1 MRNNRRR
8 LAVAVL
14 VAVLTMAMGSI
25 ARAEAVTVGDA
36 ILYAVDETGISYNV
50 VYTAPLAEDVAVTDE
65 TGSGLDSLEALV
77 AALGTAP
84 EMAEA
89 VFAPGDTVG
98 DALGLAVR
106 ATLTMEDGTV
116 TAIAVTSAQER
127 PMIGISWKK
136 DTIGSDYLGF
146 AEAYLRGGARV
157 TFMTQVTDEAGAEA
171 MLARVDGIFMTG
183 GEDVNP
189 ALYGEAAY
197 VHGSSGWNDA
207 RDTSDILMIRAAIA
221 ADVPM
226 LAVCR
231 GEQIFNV
238 AMGGGLIQDIPS
250 YLGSLVVSGEID
262 PSRAQWLPDT
272 GVRSWTADGPVTTP
286 CLPTHYRVTVDGLVH
301 SGGTGYHVLG
311 NDEFLA
317 IDESAR
323 WLYDIAGGPNLAL
336 VATAHHQAVNPEKL
350 GEGLTIVAH
359 SSDGIVE
366 GIEYQDNLFALGIQ
380 FHPERDALRDTR
392 DVDISQDECNR
403 FLGAL
408 VKYAGIYASEK

>member
-1 MRNNRRR
+1 MRNNRRWF
-8 LAVAVL
+8 AAAVL
-14 VAVLTMAMGSI
+14 LAVLTMVMCNI
-25 ARAEAVTVGDA
+25 AWAESATVEDA
-36 ILYAVDETGISYNV
+36 ILYTVDETGISYNV
-50 VYTAPLAEDVAVTDE
+50 VYQAQFAAGVTVADE
-65 TGSGLDSLEALV
+65 TGNGIDSLEALTAV
-77 AALGTAP
+77 LGKAPDLEAAAC
-84 EMAEA
+84 
-89 VFAPGDTVG
+89 VPGDTVG
-98 DALGLAVR
+98 GELGLAVR
-106 ATLTMEDGTV
+106 AALTLEDGVVTGITV
-116 TAIAVTSAQER
+116 TSVGER

-136 DTIGSDYLGF
+136 DSIGNDYLGF

-157 TFMTQVTDEAGAEA
+157 TFMTRVTTEAEAEA
-171 MLARVDGIFMTG
+171 MLAQVDGIFMTG

-189 ALYGEAAY
+189 ALYGEEAY
-197 VHGSSGWNDA
+197 PHGSSGWNDA

-250 YLGSLVVSGEID
+250 YLGSLVASGEID
-262 PSRAQWLPDT
+262 PARAQWLPDT
-272 GVRSWTADGPVTTP
+272 GLRTWTADGPVTTP

-311 NDEFLA
+311 DDEFLA
-317 IDESAR
+317 IDESSR
-323 WLYDIAGGPNLAL
+323 WFYDIAGGPNLTL

-366 GIEYQDNLFALGIQ
+366 GIEYQGNLFALGIQ

-392 DVDISQDECNR
+392 SVDISQDECNR

-408 VKYAGIYASEK
+408 VHYAAVYASGK